1 MRADYHVHTE
11 FSDDSD
17 YDMEKVVEDAI
28 MLGLDEICFTDHVDY
43 GIKKD
48 WDEPGEMLYRKGS
61 GGEPEEMPVANVHY
75 KTYYETFKEMRAL
88 YGDEIDLK
96 FGLEFG
102 MQVHTEIRRTHT
114 HHRK

>member
-1 MRADYHVHTE
+1 MVYLR
-11 FSDDSD
+11 
-17 YDMEKVVEDAI
+17 
-28 MLGLDEICFTDHVDY
+28 
-43 GIKKD
+43 
-48 WDEPGEMLYRKGS
+48 
-61 GGEPEEMPVANVHY
+61 GGDPEEMPVANVHY

-114 HHRK
+114 HHWK